1 MAGQAASSVQAPG
14 GTNPDDSPS
23 YLPHDQIIRVMI
35 GILAGVFL
43 GALDQS
49 VVGTALPRIT
59 SELGGLNHLSWVV
72 TAYLLTST
80 AVTPLWGKISDLY
93 GRRLI
98 FQVSIGIFI
107 VGSMLCGV
115 AQDMLQLIAFRA
127 IQGIGGGGLF
137 ALGLA
142 IIGDII
148 PPRDRGRY
156 GGMFGAVFGVSSVA
170 GPLLGGF
177 FTDGPG
183 WRWIFFINVPVGI
196 VAFYILTRNLNM
208 PRVRREASVDYA
220 GATLIVG
227 AVTALLLYLNWAGDS
242 YGWLSV
248 QALAL
253 VALAVI
259 LAGSFV
265 FSELRVR
272 EPIIPMHLFRGNV
285 FTVGNIYAAV
295 SGVAMFSALIFL
307 PVYFQAVKGMSATE
321 SGLALIPAVA
331 GIILTSIGSGI
342 LMGNT
347 GRYKIYP
354 IVGAVMLV
362 VALGAMSFITPDTN
376 YWLIAAEMLL
386 FGGGLGMSFQV
397 INTAV
402 QNSVPLRDMGAAT
415 SAVTFFRSLGGSV
428 GTALFGA
435 ILTSKLAS
443 YLATSLAENPQPAD
457 PATTGAPAIDTNNIA
472 AIQAL
477 PEPVKGF
484 VLNAF
489 SDALGDV
496 FLWALPFCLVALV
509 VALFLREIPLKE
521 SPMEQSAPEGEAA
534 RDGEAARSDGPPVF
548 AGH

>member
-1 MAGQAASSVQAPG
+1 MTDRSPNDMAERPAAATTG
-14 GTNPDDSPS
+14 GGVDFDEAPS
-23 YLPHDQIIRVMI
+23 YLPHDQIMKVMI

-98 FQVSIGIFI
+98 FQVSIAIFI
-107 VGSMLCGV
+107 VGSLLCGV
-115 AQDMLQLIAFRA
+115 AQDMFQLIVFRA

-148 PPRDRGRY
+148 PPRDRGKY
-156 GGMFGAVFGVSSVA
+156 GGLFGAVFGVSSIA

-183 WRWIFFINVPVGI
+183 WRWIFLINVPIGI
-196 VAFYILTRNLNM
+196 VAFYITSVNLKI
-208 PRVRREASVDYA
+208 PRIRREASVDYA

-227 AVTALLLYLNWAGDS
+227 AVTALLLYLNWAGEE
-242 YGWLSV
+242 YGWLAW
-248 QALAL
+248 QGLAL
-253 VALAVI
+253 VALAIGLSV
-259 LAGSFV
+259 AFV
-265 FSELRVR
+265 FTEFRVR
-272 EPIIPMHLFRGNV
+272 EPIIPMHLWRGNI
-285 FTVGNIYAAV
+285 FTVGNSYAAV

-307 PVYFQAVKGMSATE
+307 PIYFQAVKGWSATE
-321 SGLALIPAVA
+321 SGLALIPAVV
-331 GIILTSIGSGI
+331 GISLSATGSGI
-342 LMGNT
+342 LMGRS

-354 IVGAVMLV
+354 IIGAAILIGTLLV
-362 VALGAMSFITPDTN
+362 LSTISPDMS
-376 YWLIAAEMLL
+376 YWLIAILMFL
-386 FGGGLGMSFQV
+386 FGFGLGQSFQV

-402 QNSVPLRDMGAAT
+402 QNSVSIRDMGAAT
-415 SAVTFFRSLGGSV
+415 SSVTFFRSLGGAV

-435 ILTSKLAS
+435 ILASQISSNVATGFADEQLADQALS
-443 YLATSLAENPQPAD
+443 A
-457 PATTGAPAIDTNNIA
+457 GAPAVDVNNVE
-472 AIQAL
+472 AIRAQ
-477 PEPVKGF
+477 PEPIRGIIET
-484 VLNAF
+484 AF
-489 SDALGDV
+489 SDALGTV
-496 FLWALPFCLVALV
+496 FLWAVPFCV
-509 VALFLREIPLKE
+509 VALIVAFFMREIPLRE
-521 SPMEQSAPEGEAA
+521 QGSPETGGEAK
-534 RDGEAARSDGPPVF
+534 PPVL

>member
-1 MAGQAASSVQAPG
+1 MTGQPASAVAASNGP
-14 GTNPDDSPS
+14 PIDDDDEPS
-23 YLPHDQIIRVMI
+23 YLPHDQIVRVMI

-98 FQVSIGIFI
+98 FQLSIGIFV
-107 VGSMLCGV
+107 VGSILCGV
-115 AQDMLQLIAFRA
+115 AQDMLQLIVFRA

-156 GGMFGAVFGVSSVA
+156 GGMFGAVFGVSSIA

-183 WRWIFFINVPVGI
+183 WRWIFYINVPVGI
-196 VAFYILTRNLNM
+196 VAFYILTRNLNI

-227 AVTALLLYLNWAGDS
+227 AVTALLLYLNWAGDE
-242 YGWLSV
+242 YGWLAW
-248 QALAL
+248 QGLAL
-253 VALAVI
+253 VALAVV
-259 LAGSFV
+259 LAVAFV
-265 FSELRVR
+265 LTELRVP

-285 FTVGNIYAAV
+285 FTVSNIYAAV

-331 GIILTSIGSGI
+331 GIILTSIGSGV

-354 IVGAVMLV
+354 IIGSVMLIV
-362 VALGAMSFITPDTN
+362 SLGLLSFITPDTN
-376 YWLIAAEMLL
+376 YWLIAFYMLL

-402 QNSVPLRDMGAAT
+402 QNAVPLRDMGAAT
-415 SAVTFFRSLGGSV
+415 SAVTFFRSLGGSI
-428 GTALFGA
+428 GAALFGA

-443 YLATSLAENPQPAD
+443 YLASELASNPQPAD
-457 PATTGAPAIDTNNIA
+457 PAATGAPAIDTNNVQ

-496 FLWALPFCLVALV
+496 FLWALPFCVVALA
-509 VALFLREIPLKE
+509 VALFLREIPLKDATE
-521 SPMEQSAPEGEAA
+521 PATGETDHEGNPV
-534 RDGEAARSDGPPVF
+534 RSDQPPVF

>member
-1 MAGQAASSVQAPG
+1 MSGQSASSVQAPG
-14 GTNPDDSPS
+14 VTAPDEAPS

-98 FQVSIGIFI
+98 FQTSIGIFI
-107 VGSMLCGV
+107 VGSLLCGV
-115 AQDMLQLIAFRA
+115 AQDMLQLIVFRA

-142 IIGDII
+142 IIGDIV
-148 PPRDRGRY
+148 PPRDRGKY
-156 GGMFGAVFGVSSVA
+156 GGLFGAVFGVSSVA

-183 WRWIFFINVPVGI
+183 WRWIFFINVPIGI
-196 VAFYILTRNLNM
+196 VAFYITSRNLTM
-208 PRVRREASVDYA
+208 PRVRREANVDYA
-220 GATLIVG
+220 GASLIVG
-227 AVTALLLYLNWAGDS
+227 AVTALLLYLNWAGDE
-242 YGWLSV
+242 YGWLSI
-248 QALAL
+248 QALGL
-253 VALAVI
+253 VVLAVVFGVAFV
-259 LAGSFV
+259 LA
-265 FSELRVR
+265 ELRVP
-272 EPIIPMHLFRGNV
+272 EPIIPMHLFRGNI
-285 FTVGNIYAAV
+285 FTVSNIYATV

-321 SGLALIPAVA
+321 SGLALIPTVL
-331 GIILTSIGSGI
+331 GIILTSVGSGI
-342 LMGNT
+342 AMGKT

-354 IVGAVMLV
+354 ILGGIMLT
-362 VALGAMSFITPDTN
+362 VALGLMSLISPDTE
-376 YWLIAAEMLL
+376 YWLIAAYMLL
-386 FGGGLGMSFQV
+386 FGAGLGMSFQV

-402 QNSVPLRDMGAAT
+402 QNAVSLRDMGAAT
-415 SAVTFFRSLGGSV
+415 SAVTFFRSLGGAI
-428 GTALFGA
+428 GAALFGA

-443 YLATSLAENPQPAD
+443 YLASSIAENSQAAD
-457 PATTGAPAIDTNNIA
+457 SAATGAPPIDTNNIA

-477 PEPVKGF
+477 PEPTKGY
-484 VLNAF
+484 VLQAF

-496 FLWALPFCLVALV
+496 FLWALPFCLIALV

-521 SPMEQSAPEGEAA
+521 APSEEGAA
-534 RDGEAARSDGPPVF
+534 AGEPARPDGPPVF

>member
-1 MAGQAASSVQAPG
+1 MAERPAVANNQG
-14 GTNPDDSPS
+14 GVDFDESPT
-23 YLPHDQIIRVMI
+23 YLPHDQIMKVMA

-98 FQVSIGIFI
+98 FQISIGIFI
-107 VGSMLCGV
+107 IGSLLCGV
-115 AQDMLQLIAFRA
+115 AQDMFQLIVFRA

-148 PPRDRGRY
+148 PPRDRGKY
-156 GGMFGAVFGVSSVA
+156 GGLFGAVFGVSSIA

-183 WRWIFFINVPVGI
+183 WRWIFFINIPIGI
-196 VAFYILTRNLNM
+196 VAFYITSANLKI
-208 PRVRREASVDYA
+208 PRIRRQASVDYA

-227 AVTALLLYLNWAGDS
+227 AVTALLLYLNWAGDE
-242 YGWLSV
+242 YGWLAW
-248 QALAL
+248 QGMAL
-253 VALAVI
+253 VALFVVLTIAFV
-259 LAGSFV
+259 LA
-265 FSELRVR
+265 ELRVP
-272 EPIIPMHLFRGNV
+272 EPIIPMHLWRGNV
-285 FTVGNIYAAV
+285 FTVSNIYATV

-307 PVYFQAVKGMSATE
+307 PVYFQAVKGWSATE
-321 SGLALIPAVA
+321 SGLALIPAVL
-331 GIILTSIGSGI
+331 GITLSATGSGL
-342 LMGNT
+342 LMGKT

-354 IVGAVMLV
+354 IAGAVILIV
-362 VALGAMSFITPDTN
+362 SLGALSFISPDMS
-376 YWLIAAEMLL
+376 YWLIAILMFL
-386 FGGGLGMSFQV
+386 FGFGLGQSFQV

-402 QNSVPLRDMGAAT
+402 QNSVSIRDMGAAT
-415 SAVTFFRSLGGSV
+415 SSVTFFRSLGGSI

-435 ILTSKLAS
+435 ILASQIASNVASGLAS
-443 YLATSLAENPQPAD
+443 QPQNTEA
-457 PATTGAPAIDTNNIA
+457 ASAGAPAVDTNNVE

-477 PEPVKGF
+477 PDPIRGIVQT
-484 VLNAF
+484 AF
-489 SDALGDV
+489 SDALGTV
-496 FLWALPFCLVALV
+496 FLWAVPFCVIALV
-509 VALFLREIPLKE
+509 VAFFMREIPLKD
-521 SPMEQSAPEGEAA
+521 QGKPEAGEE
-534 RDGEAARSDGPPVF
+534 GVQQPVF

>member
-1 MAGQAASSVQAPG
+1 MTGQAASAVAAP
-14 GTNPDDSPS
+14 NDPPIDDEPS

-98 FQVSIGIFI
+98 FQTSIGIFI
-107 VGSMLCGV
+107 VGSLLCGV
-115 AQDMLQLIAFRA
+115 AQDMLQLIVFRA

-148 PPRDRGRY
+148 PPRDRGKY
-156 GGMFGAVFGVSSVA
+156 GGMFGAVFGVSSIA

-183 WRWIFFINVPVGI
+183 WRWIFFINVPIGLI
-196 VAFYILTRNLNM
+196 AFYITSRNLTM
-208 PRVRREASVDYA
+208 PRVRRDASVDFA
-220 GATLIVG
+220 GAGLIVG
-227 AVTALLLYLNWAGDS
+227 AVTALLLYLNWAGDE

-253 VALAVI
+253 VVLAVALSVAFV
-259 LAGSFV
+259 LA
-265 FSELRVR
+265 ELRVP
-272 EPIIPMHLFRGNV
+272 EPIIPMHLFRGNI
-285 FTVGNIYAAV
+285 FTVSNVYAAV

-331 GIILTSIGSGI
+331 GIILTSVGSGV
-342 LMGNT
+342 LMGST

-354 IVGAVMLV
+354 IIGAVMLIV
-362 VALGAMSFITPDTN
+362 SLGLLSFIAPDTN
-376 YWLIAAEMLL
+376 YWLIAVYMLL
-386 FGGGLGMSFQV
+386 FGAGLGMSFQV

-402 QNSVPLRDMGAAT
+402 QNAVPLRDMGAAT
-415 SAVTFFRSLGGSV
+415 SAVTFFRSLGGSI

-443 YLATSLAENPQPAD
+443 YLASSLADNPQPAGT
-457 PATTGAPAIDTNNIA
+457 AATGAPAIDTNDIA

-484 VLNAF
+484 VLKAF

-496 FLWALPFCLVALV
+496 FLWALPFCLIALV

-521 SPMEQSAPEGEAA
+521 SPMGQDTTADEP
-534 RDGEAARSDGPPVF
+534 ARSEAPPVF

>member
-1 MAGQAASSVQAPG
+1 MSGSSSSVQAPG
-14 GTNPDDSPS
+14 VTAPDEAPA
-23 YLPHDQIIRVMI
+23 YLPHDQIVRVMI

-98 FQVSIGIFI
+98 FQTSIGIFI
-107 VGSMLCGV
+107 VGSLLCGV
-115 AQDMLQLIAFRA
+115 AQDMLQLIVFRA

-148 PPRDRGRY
+148 PPRDRGKY
-156 GGMFGAVFGVSSVA
+156 GGMFGAVFGVSSIA

-183 WRWIFFINVPVGI
+183 WRWIFFINIPIGI
-196 VAFYILTRNLNM
+196 IAFYITSRNLTM
-208 PRVRREASVDYA
+208 PRIRREASVDFA
-220 GATLIVG
+220 GAGLIIG
-227 AVTALLLYLNWAGDS
+227 AVTALLLYLNWAGDA

-248 QALAL
+248 QALGL
-253 VALAVI
+253 VVLAIAFGVAFV
-259 LAGSFV
+259 LA
-265 FSELRVR
+265 ELRVP
-272 EPIIPMHLFRGNV
+272 EPIIPMHLFRGNI
-285 FTVGNIYAAV
+285 FTVSNIYATV

-321 SGLALIPAVA
+321 SGLALIPAVL
-331 GIILTSIGSGI
+331 GIILTSVGSGVA
-342 LMGNT
+342 MGKT

-354 IVGAVMLV
+354 ILGGVMLTA
-362 VALGAMSFITPDTN
+362 ALGLLSFIGPDTN
-376 YWLIAAEMLL
+376 YWLIAVYMLL
-386 FGGGLGMSFQV
+386 FGAGLGMSFQV

-402 QNSVPLRDMGAAT
+402 QNAVPLRDMGAAT
-415 SAVTFFRSLGGSV
+415 SAVTFFRSLGGAI
-428 GTALFGA
+428 GAALFGA

-443 YLATSLAENPQPAD
+443 YLASSAADNTQPGDTA
-457 PATTGAPAIDTNNIA
+457 AGGAAPIDTNNIA
-472 AIQAL
+472 AIQSL
-477 PEPVKGF
+477 PEPTKGY
-484 VLNAF
+484 VLQAF

-496 FLWALPFCLVALV
+496 FLWALPFCLIALV
-509 VALFLREIPLKE
+509 VAFFLREIPLKE
-521 SPMEQSAPEGEAA
+521 APAAEGAA
-534 RDGEAARSDGPPVF
+534 DGEPARTDGPPVF

>member
-1 MAGQAASSVQAPG
+1 MAEQAASSVQAPG

-23 YLPHDQIIRVMI
+23 YLPHDQIVRVMI

-115 AQDMLQLIAFRA
+115 SQDMLQLIVFRA

-156 GGMFGAVFGVSSVA
+156 GGMFGAVFGVSSIA

-227 AVTALLLYLNWAGDS
+227 TVTALLLYLNWAGDS

-248 QALAL
+248 RALAL

-259 LAGSFV
+259 LAVSFV
-265 FSELRVR
+265 LSELRVR

-321 SGLALIPAVA
+321 SGLALIPAVL

-354 IVGAVMLV
+354 IAGAIMLIA
-362 VALGAMSFITPDTN
+362 ALGAMSFIAPDTN

-402 QNSVPLRDMGAAT
+402 QNAVPLRDMGAAT

-443 YLATSLAENPQPAD
+443 YLATSIAENPQPAD
-457 PATTGAPAIDTNNIA
+457 PAATGAPAIDTNNIA

-477 PEPVKGF
+477 PDPVKGF

-509 VALFLREIPLKE
+509 VAFFLREIPLKE
-521 SPMEQSAPEGEAA
+521 SPMEQGATEGEAA
-534 RDGEAARSDGPPVF
+534 RSGEAARPEGPPVF

>member
-1 MAGQAASSVQAPG
+1 MAEQAASSVQAPG

-23 YLPHDQIIRVMI
+23 YLPHDQIVRVMI

-107 VGSMLCGV
+107 VGSVLCGV
-115 AQDMLQLIAFRA
+115 AQDMLQLIVFRA

-183 WRWIFFINVPVGI
+183 WRWIFFINVPIGI
-196 VAFYILTRNLNM
+196 VAFYILTRNLNI

-248 QALAL
+248 RALAL
-253 VALAVI
+253 VALAVF
-259 LAGSFV
+259 LAASFV
-265 FSELRVR
+265 LAELRVR
-272 EPIIPMHLFRGNV
+272 EPIIPMHLFRNNV

-321 SGLALIPAVA
+321 SGLALIPAVL
-331 GIILTSIGSGI
+331 GIILTSVGSGV

-354 IVGAVMLV
+354 IAGAVMLIA
-362 VALGAMSFITPDTN
+362 ALGAMSFITPDTN

-402 QNSVPLRDMGAAT
+402 QNAVPLRDMGAAT

-443 YLATSLAENPQPAD
+443 YLATSLADNPQPVD

-521 SPMEQSAPEGEAA
+521 SPMEQGATKGEAAREGEAA
-534 RDGEAARSDGPPVF
+534 RSEGPPVF

>member
-115 AQDMLQLIAFRA
+115 AQDMLQLIVFRA

-148 PPRDRGRY
+148 PPRVRGRY

-248 QALAL
+248 RALAL

-259 LAGSFV
+259 LAVSFV

-347 GRYKIYP
+347 GRYKVYP

-402 QNSVPLRDMGAAT
+402 QNSVLLRDMGAAT

-521 SPMEQSAPEGEAA
+521 APMEQGATEGEAA

>member
-115 AQDMLQLIAFRA
+115 AQDMLQLIVFRA

-248 QALAL
+248 RALAL

-259 LAGSFV
+259 LAVSFV

-347 GRYKIYP
+347 GRYKVYP

-402 QNSVPLRDMGAAT
+402 QNSVLLRDMGAAT

-521 SPMEQSAPEGEAA
+521 APMEQGATEGEAA

>member
-1 MAGQAASSVQAPG
+1 VTGQAASAVAAP
-14 GTNPDDSPS
+14 NDPPIDDEPS

-98 FQVSIGIFI
+98 FQTSIGIFI
-107 VGSMLCGV
+107 VGSLLCGV
-115 AQDMLQLIAFRA
+115 AQDMLQLIVFRA

-148 PPRDRGRY
+148 PPRDRGKY
-156 GGMFGAVFGVSSVA
+156 GGMFGAVFGVSSIA

-183 WRWIFFINVPVGI
+183 WRWIFFINVPIGLI
-196 VAFYILTRNLNM
+196 AFYITSRNLTM
-208 PRVRREASVDYA
+208 PRVRRDASVDFA
-220 GATLIVG
+220 GAGLIVG
-227 AVTALLLYLNWAGDS
+227 AVTALLLYLNWAGDE

-253 VALAVI
+253 VVLAVALSVAFV
-259 LAGSFV
+259 LA
-265 FSELRVR
+265 ELRVP
-272 EPIIPMHLFRGNV
+272 EPIIPMHLFRGNI
-285 FTVGNIYAAV
+285 FTVSNVYAAV

-331 GIILTSIGSGI
+331 GIILTSVGSGV
-342 LMGNT
+342 LMGST

-354 IVGAVMLV
+354 IIGAVMLIV
-362 VALGAMSFITPDTN
+362 SLGLLSFIAPDTN
-376 YWLIAAEMLL
+376 YWLIAVYMLL
-386 FGGGLGMSFQV
+386 FGAGLGMSFQV

-402 QNSVPLRDMGAAT
+402 QNAVPLRDMGAAT
-415 SAVTFFRSLGGSV
+415 SAVTFFRSLGGSI

-443 YLATSLAENPQPAD
+443 YLASSLADNPQPAGT
-457 PATTGAPAIDTNNIA
+457 AATGAPAIDTNDIA

-484 VLNAF
+484 VLKAF

-496 FLWALPFCLVALV
+496 FLWALPFCLIALV

-521 SPMEQSAPEGEAA
+521 SPMGQDTTADEP
-534 RDGEAARSDGPPVF
+534 ARSEAPPVF